1 MGWYEDSLFGPI
13 AEDIAVGAPPDAA
26 ILEVGCGSGPLSV
39 RLAAEHGLA
48 VTAFDIEPRMI
59 ERARARARRTAAAGK
74 PIPTFLVADV
84 SHLPFEESSFELVVS
99 TYSMHH
105 WDDKRA
111 GLAEISRVLRPDGR
125 ALIWDLRE
133 GFALFHLRAPD
144 PLEPVRDGPLELVG
158 VTEWPWPFGFT
169 FTRRID
175 LRPRADGG

>member
-1 MGWYEDSLFGPI
+1 MGWYENSLFGPI
-13 AEDIAVGAPPDAA
+13 AEDIAAVAPVGAA

-39 RLAAEHGLA
+39 RLAAEHGLN
-48 VTAFDIEPRMI
+48 VTAFDIEPGMI
-59 ERARARARRTAAAGK
+59 ERARARARRTAEAG
-74 PIPTFLVADV
+74 IAVPTFLVADV
-84 SHLPFEESSFELVVS
+84 ARQPFDAASFDLVVS

-111 GLAEISRVLRPDGR
+111 GLAEIARILRPAGR
-125 ALIWDLRE
+125 ALIWDLRK

-169 FTRRID
+169 FTRRLE
-175 LRPRADGG
+175 LRRLTSGT